1 MVDLYLAA
9 RLHNRISDADYR
21 SLLLKQDLDQQE
33 QKLRQT
39 LLQLIDAGAIRLDAD
54 FHVVVDDPFDGYE
67 DLHLVSTSCW
77 AGFRR
82 TA

>member
-39 LLQLIDAGAIRLDAD
+39 LLQLIDAGAIRLEPTVA
-54 FHVVVDDPFDGYE
+54 
-67 DLHLVSTSCW
+67 
-77 AGFRR
+77 A
-82 TA
+82 A